1 MRTPFHQRD
10 VALAAIAL
18 LATAAASLSAD
29 PASAQARKLLPVAS
43 AAPVPGKYVAG
54 DFHNH
59 TTCSDGSISLQKLV
73 NKSTATWGLDWFV
86 QAGHGNSGGTRNCTL
101 TEDAT
106 LATTLYPFTNQGP
119 ATTWAGSIGSAN
131 VKGDTSSGVGYMWR
145 WQSVQEY
152 QYPLLEYLSTLK
164 QTPLFLGL
172 EENPWGHEH
181 LSMSIIDGQMP
192 PSAVDLPGSLPTT
205 PGSNVTTTAYSSVDP
220 SVANRT
226 MTITGGRYI
235 PGGNADKLAK
245 HVYCFDST
253 LSDTSRGNV
262 TGSTSVG
269 NNWDCTNPNSAQSGS
284 SSTISSGPSNTLAWK
299 DAAKKLMPTSGTGAG
314 TAGDLVTQEA
324 VKWMRDFAPTTSY
337 FVPAHLE
344 RAGTFNPDGNNG
356 WNIEHLRNFN
366 NIASAI
372 AFGMETQPGH
382 GASSNRGEYQP
393 RRQTIQGV
401 LQDSVGTT
409 TYGGTGVYGAQIG
422 GVWDALLGEG
432 RNFWFFASSD
442 WHNRGIF
449 GPDDRR
455 STQDFQ
461 PGEYQQNF
469 TLVRNGTDKLRPQT
483 IVDGLRSGNNW
494 ATTGQLIDRL
504 AFVVCSG
511 LTPGQVQSIVET
523 AALNNTTADNQPGC
537 ASMGQKLVVNAG
549 ATVIVGIAVRDP
561 AGKNRSP
568 YSFPNPSLAQ
578 VMPNPPAM
586 NMPVLDHVD
595 IIGGNVTG
603 LISPMLPDGTTPNP
617 AYAGAWPI
625 NSNWLNQDP
634 SSPNFGKVAGLA
646 AVPSAAKNTSAAKL
660 SSFTTSTWALSGTD
674 TQIKLMTYSLP
685 VNQTQYLRLRGTN
698 MPASVPYETDADGNP
713 LTDLFTNANDT
724 TLLRIPCT
732 VVGTNVPPLGSRLP
746 YTQANVDAKPIDGC
760 PTHLPI
766 ATSGSTA
773 VNPIAGQKAV
783 AYDVAAW
790 ADLWFYS
797 NPVFVQVNGGVAVQG
812 VTDAVQPG
820 ARSTLR
826 TARKSKPA
834 GQYMVAAAAGLGK

>member
-1 MRTPFHQRD
+1 MGVPFLKRE
-10 VALAAIAL
+10 VALATLAL
-18 LATAAASLSAD
+18 LGSMSVSVAPEVAM
-29 PASAQARKLLPVAS
+29 AQSRVT
-43 AAPVPGKYVAG
+43 GKYVSG

-106 LATTLYPFTNQGP
+106 LASTLYPFTNQGP
-119 ATTWAGSIGSAN
+119 ATTWTNSIGDAN
-131 VKGDTSSGVGYMWR
+131 VKGDTGSGVGYMWR

-152 QYPLLEYLSTLK
+152 EYPVMEYLSTLK

-192 PSAVDLPGSLPTT
+192 RPTVDAPGSLPTT
-205 PGSNVTTTAYSSVDP
+205 PGSNVTTTSYNSTDP
-220 SVANRT
+220 NTANRA

-235 PGGNADKLAK
+235 PAGNADKLAK

-253 LSDTSRGNV
+253 LSDRSRGNV
-262 TGSTSVG
+262 TGSASIG

-284 SSTISSGPSNTLAWK
+284 GSTIASGAPSTLAWT
-299 DAAKKLMPTSGTGAG
+299 DPAKKLIPKSGVGAG
-314 TAGDLVTQEA
+314 TAGHLVTQEA

-356 WNIEHLRNFN
+356 WNVEHLRNFN
-366 NIASAI
+366 NISSSI

-382 GASSNRGEYQP
+382 GASNNRGEYQP

-401 LQDSVGTT
+401 LQDSVGST

-432 RNFWFFASSD
+432 RSFWFFASSD

-455 STQDFQ
+455 TTQDFQ

-469 TLVRNGTDKLRPQT
+469 TLVRNGTDKLRPQA

-511 LTPGQVQSIVET
+511 TTPGAVQGIVEA
-523 AALNNTTADNQPGC
+523 AALNNTTVDGVANC
-537 ASMGQKLVVNAG
+537 ASMGEKLVVSPG
-549 ATVIVGIAVRDP
+549 ATVVVGIAVRDP
-561 AGKNRSP
+561 AGTNRSP

-578 VMPNPPAM
+578 INVSQPM
-586 NMPVLDHVD
+586 NAPVLDHVD
-595 IIGGNVTG
+595 IIKGNVTG
-603 LISPMLPDGTTPNP
+603 LIDPSSPN
-617 AYAGAWPI
+617 YAGAWPI
-625 NSNWLNQDP
+625 NANWLNQDP
-634 SSPNFGKVAGLA
+634 TSPNFGKVAGLG
-646 AVPSAAKNTSAAKL
+646 AVPAAAKNVTTTKL
-660 SSFTTSTWALSGTD
+660 VSFSNGTWVTSTSDA
-674 TQIKLMTYSLP
+674 QVKLMTYTIQAS
-685 VNQTQYLRLRGTN
+685 QTQYVRLRGTN

-713 LTDLFTNANDT
+713 LTDLFTNASDT
-724 TLLRIPCT
+724 TLLRIPCLT
-732 VVGTNVPPLGSRLP
+732 VGTNVPPVGSRTQ
-746 YTQANVDAKPIDGC
+746 YTQASVDAKPIDGC
-760 PTHLPI
+760 PSHLPL
-766 ATSGSTA
+766 ATSGAGFAGGPVST
-773 VNPIAGQKAV
+773 NPIAGKKAV

-797 NPVFVQVNGGVAVQG
+797 NPVYIQVAGSVAVQG
-812 VTDAVQPG
+812 VSSAVY
-820 ARSTLR
+820 ANAKSTVQI
-826 TARKSKPA
+826 AKKSKPA
-834 GQYMVAAAAGLGK
+834 GQYKVAEVAMGK